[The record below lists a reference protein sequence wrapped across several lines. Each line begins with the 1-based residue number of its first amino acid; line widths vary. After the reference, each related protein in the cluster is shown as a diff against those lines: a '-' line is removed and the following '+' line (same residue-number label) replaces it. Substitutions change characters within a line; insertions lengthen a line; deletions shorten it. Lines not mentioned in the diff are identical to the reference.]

1 MKRFIENR
9 PSSDTARRPLPPLAG
24 NLLFLGAL
32 FAMSLLVMAIEKPL
46 FLLWYHAQ
54 AAEASAAELA
64 LVVWNGLKLDQTVAG
79 YITALP
85 LLVVLAAL
93 WIPGR
98 WSRSVLKGYLLVIA
112 AVAATAFAAN
122 LALYEYWAFPLD
134 SSVLQYLASPKEA
147 LASVT
152 AGQLL
157 LQLLVAA
164 AVFGGMAWCYL
175 RVLRLYDPARRS
187 THRAGSTL
195 VLLLAAGVLF
205 LPIRGGV
212 SVATANV
219 SKVYFSG
226 RMFLNHAAVNPLFS
240 FLSTLSDGDDALYEY
255 EFFPEPERAAIFEP
269 LRGDLPAGIGTD
281 TLLRTR
287 RPNVVL
293 FLVESFGRST
303 VDERVGGEPVAPEFQ
318 RLKGEGVYFDNL
330 FANSFRTD
338 RGTVAVLSGFPAQTK
353 MSVMKLPVKSQRL
366 PSIARS
372 LRREGYATSFY
383 YGGDLNFTN
392 TASYLYGTGFDRLTW
407 QKDLHFDAPTSKW
420 GYADDVV
427 IDAFTDHVLAEA
439 ASQRPFFAAMLTLS
453 SHEPFDVPFA
463 KFDDPMLNAMA
474 FTDACLGRFVERVR
488 QTPVWK
494 DLLVILIADH
504 AYPYPYG
511 IANSDALRHRIPM
524 LWLGGAVRR
533 PAVVETYGSQS
544 DLAATLLAQL
554 GIAHGD
560 FLFSRDLF
568 DPARPKFG
576 YWCFNNGFGVADAGG
591 TTIFDCTSARV
602 ISPDST
608 AAQLRDGK
616 AMLQTTTRRY
626 GSCKNPE
633 NRNPICAI
641 RCMNFDYAEFKNRPF
656 GRGGSYRYRKIGEGR
671 ENRPYG
677 TGS

>member
-32 FAMSLLVMAIEKPL
+32 FAVSLLVRAIEKPL

-112 AVAATAFAAN
+112 AVSATAFAAN

-353 MSVMKLPVKSQRL
+353 MAVMKLPVKSQRL

-453 SHEPFDVPFA
+453 SHEPFAVPFA

-474 FTDACLGRFVERVR
+474 FTDASLGRFVERVR
-488 QTPVWK
+488 QTPVWN

-616 AMLQTTTRRY
+616 AMLQTTY
-626 GSCKNPE
+626 K
-633 NRNPICAI
+633 AI
-641 RCMNFDYAEFKNRPF
+641 REL
-656 GRGGSYRYRKIGEGR
+656 
-671 ENRPYG
+671 
-677 TGS
+677 

>member
-112 AVAATAFAAN
+112 AVSATAFAAN

-474 FTDACLGRFVERVR
+474 FTDASLGRFVERVR
-488 QTPVWK
+488 QTPVWN

-511 IANSDALRHRIPM
+511 IANSDALRHRFPM
-524 LWLGGAVRR
+524 LWLGGAGRR

-616 AMLQTTTRRY
+616 AMLQTTY
-626 GSCKNPE
+626 K
-633 NRNPICAI
+633 AI
-641 RCMNFDYAEFKNRPF
+641 REL
-656 GRGGSYRYRKIGEGR
+656 
-671 ENRPYG
+671 
-677 TGS
+677 

>member
-175 RVLRLYDPARRS
+175 RVLRLYNPARRS
-187 THRAGSTL
+187 THRAGSML

-269 LRGDLPAGIGTD
+269 LRGDLPAGIRTD

-488 QTPVWK
+488 QTPVWN

-616 AMLQTTTRRY
+616 AMLQTTY
-626 GSCKNPE
+626 K
-633 NRNPICAI
+633 AI
-641 RCMNFDYAEFKNRPF
+641 REL
-656 GRGGSYRYRKIGEGR
+656 
-671 ENRPYG
+671 
-677 TGS
+677 

>member
-175 RVLRLYDPARRS
+175 RVLRLYNPARRS
-187 THRAGSTL
+187 THRAGSML

-602 ISPDST
+602 ISPDLS
-608 AAQLRDGK
+608 LIHISEP
-616 AMLQTTTRRY
+616 TRH
-626 GSCKNPE
+626 
-633 NRNPICAI
+633 
-641 RCMNFDYAEFKNRPF
+641 
-656 GRGGSYRYRKIGEGR
+656 
-671 ENRPYG
+671 
-677 TGS
+677 

>member
-112 AVAATAFAAN
+112 AVSATAFAAN

-147 LASVT
+147 LASIT

-474 FTDACLGRFVERVR
+474 FTDASLGRFVERVR
-488 QTPVWK
+488 QTPVWN

-616 AMLQTTTRRY
+616 AMLQTTY
-626 GSCKNPE
+626 K
-633 NRNPICAI
+633 AI
-641 RCMNFDYAEFKNRPF
+641 REL
-656 GRGGSYRYRKIGEGR
+656 
-671 ENRPYG
+671 
-677 TGS
+677 

>member
-164 AVFGGMAWCYL
+164 AVFGGMAWCYP

-488 QTPVWK
+488 QTPVWD

-616 AMLQTTTRRY
+616 AMLQTTY
-626 GSCKNPE
+626 K
-633 NRNPICAI
+633 AI
-641 RCMNFDYAEFKNRPF
+641 REL
-656 GRGGSYRYRKIGEGR
+656 
-671 ENRPYG
+671 
-677 TGS
+677 

>member
-164 AVFGGMAWCYL
+164 AVFGGMAWCYP

-554 GIAHGD
+554 GIAQGD

-616 AMLQTTTRRY
+616 AMLQTTY
-626 GSCKNPE
+626 K
-633 NRNPICAI
+633 AI
-641 RCMNFDYAEFKNRPF
+641 REL
-656 GRGGSYRYRKIGEGR
+656 
-671 ENRPYG
+671 
-677 TGS
+677 

>member
-608 AAQLRDGK
+608 APQLRDGK
-616 AMLQTTTRRY
+616 AMLQTTY
-626 GSCKNPE
+626 K
-633 NRNPICAI
+633 AI
-641 RCMNFDYAEFKNRPF
+641 REL
-656 GRGGSYRYRKIGEGR
+656 
-671 ENRPYG
+671 
-677 TGS
+677 

>member
-616 AMLQTTTRRY
+616 AMLQTTY
-626 GSCKNPE
+626 Q
-633 NRNPICAI
+633 AI
-641 RCMNFDYAEFKNRPF
+641 REL
-656 GRGGSYRYRKIGEGR
+656 
-671 ENRPYG
+671 
-677 TGS
+677 

>member
-147 LASVT
+147 LASIT

-439 ASQRPFFAAMLTLS
+439 ASQRPFFAAVLTLS

-488 QTPVWK
+488 QTPVWD

-616 AMLQTTTRRY
+616 AMLQTTY
-626 GSCKNPE
+626 K
-633 NRNPICAI
+633 AI
-641 RCMNFDYAEFKNRPF
+641 REL
-656 GRGGSYRYRKIGEGR
+656 
-671 ENRPYG
+671 
-677 TGS
+677 

>member
-195 VLLLAAGVLF
+195 VVLLAAGVLF

-616 AMLQTTTRRY
+616 AMLQTTY
-626 GSCKNPE
+626 K
-633 NRNPICAI
+633 AI
-641 RCMNFDYAEFKNRPF
+641 REL
-656 GRGGSYRYRKIGEGR
+656 
-671 ENRPYG
+671 
-677 TGS
+677 